1 MMPMVYLDH
10 SATTPLDPDVLE
22 AMMPYLTEEFG
33 NASSVYGL
41 GQRARQAIDQ
51 ARDDVAAFYGVAAKE
66 VIFTSGG
73 TEGDNFA
80 FQGIAQRNRDR
91 GRHVITSTIE
101 HDAVLRSA
109 DALERDGF
117 EVTRLPVDGFG
128 LVDPE
133 ALRQALRPD
142 TILVSI
148 MHANNEIGTIEPIPE
163 LVAVTRERSQAY
175 FHTDAVQSTGK
186 IPTTI
191 EDLGVDLLSM
201 SAHKLHGPKGVG
213 CLVVRSGV
221 RLEPQMLGGGHERNR
236 RAGTENVAGI
246 VGLARAVTIA
256 RRDLDPNTAHL
267 IRLRDRLIAGIL
279 DRIPRAQLT
288 GHPQQRLPHHASFLF
303 EGVEGESLLLQL
315 DMEGIAASSGSACTS
330 GSLEPSHVI
339 LALGYPRERALG
351 SLRLSVGKGN
361 TDADVDLVLE
371 RLPQMVARLRVMA
384 PTSAA

>member
-10 SATTPLDPDVLE
+10 SATTPLDPEVLQ

-33 NASSVYGL
+33 NASGVYGL

-51 ARDDVAAFYGVAAKE
+51 ARDEVAAFYGVVAKE

-80 FQGIAQRNRDR
+80 LRGIAERNADR
-91 GRHVITSTIE
+91 GRHIITSTIE

-109 DALERDGF
+109 EALERDGF
-117 EVTRLPVDGFG
+117 EVTRLRVDRFG
-128 LVDPE
+128 LVDPATLSE
-133 ALRQALRPD
+133 ALRPD

-148 MHANNEIGTIEPIPE
+148 MHANNEVGTIQPIRE
-163 LVAVTRERSQAY
+163 LVAVTRERSDAY

-186 IPTTI
+186 IPVRVD
-191 EDLGVDLLSM
+191 ELGVDLLSM

-221 RLEPQMLGGGHERNR
+221 RIEPWMLGGGHERNR

-246 VGLARAVTIA
+246 VGLAKAVSIDH
-256 RRDLDPNTAHL
+256 RDMAENVGHL
-267 IRLRDRLIAGIL
+267 TSLRDRLLEGVR
-279 DRIPRAQLT
+279 DRIPATEIT
-288 GHPQQRLPHHASFLF
+288 GHPTKRLPHHASFLF
-303 EGVEGESLLLQL
+303 QGVEGESLLLQL

-339 LALGYPRERALG
+339 LALGFAREQALG

-361 TDADVDLVLE
+361 TEADIDAVLD
-371 RLPQMVARLRVMA
+371 RLPEMVSRLRAMA
-384 PTSAA
+384 PMSAA

>member
-1 MMPMVYLDH
+1 
-10 SATTPLDPDVLE
+10 
-22 AMMPYLTEEFG
+22 
-33 NASSVYGL
+33 ASSVYGL

-51 ARDDVAAFYGVAAKE
+51 ARDEVAAYYGVAAKE

-80 FQGIAQRNRDR
+80 LQGIAQRNANQ

-109 DALERDGF
+109 DALEQAGF
-117 EVTRLPVDGFG
+117 DVTRLPVDRTGV
-128 LVDPE
+128 VDP
-133 ALRQALRPD
+133 AQLGRALRPE

-148 MHANNEIGTIEPIPE
+148 MHANNEIGTIEPIRE
-163 LVAVTRERSQAY
+163 LVAVTRERSSAY

-186 IPTTI
+186 IPTRVD
-191 EDLGVDLLSM
+191 ELGVDLLSM

-221 RLEPQMLGGGHERNR
+221 RLEPFMLGGGHERNR

-246 VGLARAVTIA
+246 AGLAKAVSIA
-256 RRDLDPNTAHL
+256 QRDMAQNIAQLTA
-267 IRLRDRLIAGIL
+267 LRDRLLEGVL
-279 DRIPRAQLT
+279 DRIPAAEIT
-288 GHPQQRLPHHASFLF
+288 GHPAKRLPHHASFLF
-303 EGVEGESLLLQL
+303 QGVEGESLLLQL

-351 SLRLSVGKGN
+351 SLRLSVGKDN
-361 TDADVDLVLE
+361 TQADVDLVLR
-371 RLPQMVARLRVMA
+371 RLP
-384 PTSAA
+384 

>member
-1 MMPMVYLDH
+1 MVYLDH
-10 SATTPLDPDVLE
+10 SATTPLDPEVLQ

-51 ARDDVAAFYGVAAKE
+51 ARDEVAAFYGVVAKE

-80 FQGIAQRNRDR
+80 FRGIAERNADR
-91 GRHVITSTIE
+91 GRHIITSTIE

-109 DALERDGF
+109 EALERDGF
-117 EVTRLPVDGFG
+117 EVTRLRVDRYG
-128 LVDPE
+128 LVDPQLLSE
-133 ALRQALRPD
+133 ALRPD

-148 MHANNEIGTIEPIPE
+148 MHANNEVGTIEPIRE
-163 LVAVTRERSQAY
+163 LVAVTRERSDAY

-186 IPTTI
+186 IPVRVD
-191 EDLGVDLLSM
+191 ELGVDLLSM

-213 CLVVRSGV
+213 CLVVRSSV
-221 RLEPQMLGGGHERNR
+221 RLEPQQHGGGHERNR

-246 VGLARAVTIA
+246 VGLAKAVGIA
-256 RRDLDPNTAHL
+256 SRDLARNTAHL
-267 IRLRDRLIAGIL
+267 LVLRDRLIEGVL
-279 DRIPRAQLT
+279 DRIPGAELT
-288 GHPQQRLPHHASFLF
+288 GHPLQRLPHHASFLF
-303 EGVEGESLLLQL
+303 SGVEGESLLLQL

-330 GSLEPSHVI
+330 GSLEASHVI

-361 TDADVDLVLE
+361 SDADIDLVLD
-371 RLPQMVARLRVMA
+371 RLPKMVARLRAMA
-384 PTSAA
+384 PISAA

>member
-10 SATTPLDPDVLE
+10 SATTPLDPEVLQ

-51 ARDDVAAFYGVAAKE
+51 ARDEVAAFYGVEARE

-80 FQGIAQRNRDR
+80 LRGIAYRNAYR
-91 GRHVITSTIE
+91 GRHLITSPIE
-101 HDAVLRSA
+101 HDAVLRSVES
-109 DALERDGF
+109 LERDGF
-117 EVTRLPVDGFG
+117 EVTRLPVDRYG
-128 LVDPE
+128 LVDPD
-133 ALRQALRPD
+133 ALRHALRPD
-142 TILVSI
+142 TTLVSI
-148 MHANNEIGTIEPIPE
+148 MHANNEIGTIEPISD
-163 LVAVTRERSQAY
+163 LVAVTRKHSDAY

-186 IPTTI
+186 IATRVD
-191 EDLGVDLLSM
+191 DLGVDLLSM

-213 CLVVRSGV
+213 CLVVRSGIG
-221 RLEPQMLGGGHERNR
+221 LQPQQLGGGHERNR

-246 VGLARAVTIA
+246 VGLARALTVA
-256 RRDLDPNTAHL
+256 QRDLQATTTQL
-267 IRLRDRLIAGIL
+267 LGLRDRLIAGVL
-279 DRIPRAQLT
+279 DRVPRSRLT
-288 GHPQQRLPHHASFLF
+288 GHPERRLPHHASFLID
-303 EGVEGESLLLQL
+303 GIEGESLLLQL

-339 LALGYPRERALG
+339 LALGVPRERALG

-361 TDADVDLVLE
+361 TESEIELVLD
-371 RLPQMVARLRVMA
+371 RLPGMVARLRAMT
-384 PTSAA
+384 PISAA

>member
-1 MMPMVYLDH
+1 MMPVIYLDH
-10 SATTPLDPDVLE
+10 SATTPLDPEVLQ
-22 AMMPYLTEEFG
+22 AMLPYLTEEFG

-51 ARDDVAAFYGVAAKE
+51 ARDEVATFYGVAAKE

-80 FQGIAQRNRDR
+80 LRGIAERNASR

-109 DALERDGF
+109 ESLERAGF
-117 EVTRLPVDGFG
+117 DVTRLTVDRRG
-128 LVDPE
+128 LIDPDDL
-133 ALRQALRPD
+133 ARTLRPD

-148 MHANNEIGTIEPIPE
+148 MHANNEIGTIEPIAE
-163 LVAVTRERSQAY
+163 LASITHERSDAY

-186 IPTTI
+186 IPTRAD
-191 EDLGVDLLSM
+191 ELGVDLLSM

-221 RLEPQMLGGGHERNR
+221 RLEPQLLGGGHERNR

-246 VGLARAVTIA
+246 VGLAKAVSIA
-256 RRDLDPNTAHL
+256 QRDFAKNTTQL
-267 IRLRDRLIAGIL
+267 VKLRDRLIEGVL
-279 DRIPRAQLT
+279 DRIPGAELT
-288 GHPQQRLPHHASFLF
+288 GHPQLRLPHHASFLF
-303 EGVEGESLLLQL
+303 QGVEGESLLLQL
-315 DMEGIAASSGSACTS
+315 DMEGIAGSSGSACTS

-339 LALGYPRERALG
+339 LALGYPRDRALG

-361 TDADVDLVLE
+361 TDSDLDLVLD
-371 RLPQMVARLRVMA
+371 RLPGMVGRLRAMA
-384 PTSAA
+384 PISAA

>member
-1 MMPMVYLDH
+1 MMSMVYLDH
-10 SATTPLDPDVLE
+10 SATTPLDPEVLQ

-51 ARDDVAAFYGVAAKE
+51 ARDDVAAFYGVAAKD

-80 FQGIAQRNRDR
+80 FQGIARRNRDR
-91 GRHVITSTIE
+91 GQHVVTSTIE

-109 DALERDGF
+109 EALERDGF
-117 EVTRLPVDGFG
+117 EITRLPVDRFG

-148 MHANNEIGTIEPIPE
+148 MHANNEIGTIEPIRE
-163 LVAVTRERSQAY
+163 LVAVTREHSDAY

-186 IPTTI
+186 IPTVV
-191 EDLGVDLLSM
+191 EELGVDLLSM

-246 VGLARAVTIA
+246 VGLAKAVAIA
-256 RRDLDPNTAHL
+256 RRDLASNTTHL
-267 IRLRDRLIAGIL
+267 IHLRDRLIAGIQ
-279 DRIPRAQLT
+279 DRIPGAELT
-288 GHPQQRLPHHASFLF
+288 GHPVQRLPHHASFLF

-339 LALGYPRERALG
+339 LGLGYPRDRALG

-361 TDADVDLVLE
+361 TDADIELVLE
-371 RLPQMVARLRVMA
+371 RLPQMVARLRLMA
-384 PTSAA
+384 PISAA

>member
-1 MMPMVYLDH
+1 MVSMVYLDH
-10 SATTPLDPDVLE
+10 SATTPLDPEVLQ
-22 AMMPYLTEEFG
+22 AMMPYLTDEFG

-51 ARDDVAAFYGVAAKE
+51 ARDEVAAYYGVAAKE

-80 FQGIAQRNRDR
+80 LQGIAQRNADR

-109 DALERDGF
+109 DALEQDGF
-117 EVTRLPVDGFG
+117 EVTRLPVDRTG
-128 LVDPE
+128 LVDP
-133 ALRQALRPD
+133 ADLGRALRPD
-142 TILVSI
+142 TVLVSI
-148 MHANNEIGTIEPIPE
+148 MHANNEIGTIEPIRE
-163 LVAVTRERSQAY
+163 LVAVTRERSSAY

-186 IPTTI
+186 IATRVD
-191 EDLGVDLLSM
+191 ELGVDLLSM
-201 SAHKLHGPKGVG
+201 SAHKLHGPKGAG

-221 RLEPQMLGGGHERNR
+221 RLLPQILGGGHERNR

-246 VGLARAVTIA
+246 VGLAKAIGIA
-256 RRDLDPNTAHL
+256 RRDMAKNTTHL
-267 IRLRDRLIAGIL
+267 TALRDRLIAGVL
-279 DRIPRAQLT
+279 GRIPAAELT
-288 GHPQQRLPHHASFLF
+288 GHPVNRLPHHASFLF

-315 DMEGIAASSGSACTS
+315 DMDGFAASSGSACTS

-361 TDADVDLVLE
+361 TEGEIELVLD
-371 RLPQMVARLRVMA
+371 RLPGMVARLRAMA
-384 PTSAA
+384 PISAA

>member
-1 MMPMVYLDH
+1 MVYLDH
-10 SATTPLDPDVLE
+10 SATTPLDPEVLQ

-51 ARDDVAAFYGVAAKE
+51 ARDEVAAFYGVAAKE

-80 FQGIAQRNRDR
+80 FQGIARRNADR

-117 EVTRLPVDGFG
+117 EVTRLPVDREG
-128 LVDPE
+128 LVDPAE
-133 ALRQALRPD
+133 LRAALRPQ

-148 MHANNEIGTIEPIPE
+148 MHANNEIGTIEPLRE
-163 LVAVTRERSQAY
+163 LVTVTRERSGAY

-186 IPTTI
+186 IPTI
-191 EDLGVDLLSM
+191 VADLGVDLLSM

-221 RLEPQMLGGGHERNR
+221 RLEPQLLGGGHERNR

-246 VGLARAVTIA
+246 VGLAKAVGIA
-256 RRDLDPNTAHL
+256 QRDMAKNTAQL
-267 IRLRDRLIAGIL
+267 TGLRDRLIEGVL
-279 DRIPRAQLT
+279 DRIPGAALT
-288 GHPQQRLPHHASFLF
+288 GHPVNRLPHHASFLF
-303 EGVEGESLLLQL
+303 QGVEGESLLLQL

-361 TDADVDLVLE
+361 TDADIDLVLD
-371 RLPQMVARLRVMA
+371 RLPVMVARLRAMT
-384 PTSAA
+384 PISAA

>member
-1 MMPMVYLDH
+1 
-10 SATTPLDPDVLE
+10 
-22 AMMPYLTEEFG
+22 MMPYLTGEFG

-51 ARDDVAAFYGVAAKE
+51 ARDEVAAYYGVAAKE

-80 FQGIAQRNRDR
+80 LQGIAQRNADR

-109 DALERDGF
+109 DALEQAGF
-117 EVTRLPVDGFG
+117 EVTRLPVDRTG
-128 LVDPE
+128 LVDP
-133 ALRQALRPD
+133 ADLGRALRPD
-142 TILVSI
+142 TILVSV
-148 MHANNEIGTIEPIPE
+148 MHANNEIGTIEPIRE
-163 LVAVTRERSQAY
+163 LVAVTRERSSAY

-186 IPTTI
+186 IATRVD
-191 EDLGVDLLSM
+191 ELGVDLLSM
-201 SAHKLHGPKGVG
+201 SAHKLHGPKGAG

-221 RLEPQMLGGGHERNR
+221 RLLPQILGGGHERNR

-246 VGLARAVTIA
+246 VGLAKAIGIA
-256 RRDLDPNTAHL
+256 RRDMAKNTTHL
-267 IRLRDRLIAGIL
+267 TALRDRLIAGVL
-279 DRIPRAQLT
+279 GRIPAAELT
-288 GHPQQRLPHHASFLF
+288 GHPVNRLPHHASFLF

-315 DMEGIAASSGSACTS
+315 DMDGFAASSGSACTS

-361 TDADVDLVLE
+361 TEGEIELVLD
-371 RLPQMVARLRVMA
+371 RLPGMVARLRAMA
-384 PTSAA
+384 PISAA

>member
-1 MMPMVYLDH
+1 MVSMVYLDH
-10 SATTPLDPDVLE
+10 SATTPLDPEVLQ
-22 AMMPYLTEEFG
+22 AMMPYLTDEFG

-51 ARDDVAAFYGVAAKE
+51 ARDEVADYYGVAAKE
-66 VIFTSGG
+66 IVFTSGG

-80 FQGIAQRNRDR
+80 LQGIAQRNADR
-91 GRHVITSTIE
+91 GRHLITSTIE

-109 DALERDGF
+109 DALEQDGF
-117 EVTRLPVDGFG
+117 EVTRLPVDRAG
-128 LVDPE
+128 LVDP
-133 ALRQALRPD
+133 ADLGRALRPD

-148 MHANNEIGTIEPIPE
+148 MHANNEIGTIEPIRE
-163 LVAVTRERSQAY
+163 LVAVTRERSSAY

-186 IPTTI
+186 IATRVD
-191 EDLGVDLLSM
+191 ELGVDLLSM
-201 SAHKLHGPKGVG
+201 SAHKLHGPKGAG

-221 RLEPQMLGGGHERNR
+221 RLLPQILGGGHERNR

-246 VGLARAVTIA
+246 VGLAKAIGIA
-256 RRDLDPNTAHL
+256 RRDMAKNTTHL
-267 IRLRDRLIAGIL
+267 TALRDRLIAGVL
-279 DRIPRAQLT
+279 GRIPAAELT
-288 GHPQQRLPHHASFLF
+288 GHPVNRLPHHASFLF

-315 DMEGIAASSGSACTS
+315 DMDGFAASSGSACTS

-361 TDADVDLVLE
+361 TEGEIELVLD
-371 RLPQMVARLRVMA
+371 RLPGMVARLRAMA
-384 PTSAA
+384 PISAA

>member
-1 MMPMVYLDH
+1 MVRMVYLDH
-10 SATTPLDPDVLE
+10 SATTPLDPEVLE
-22 AMMPYLTEEFG
+22 AMMPYLTNEFG

-51 ARDDVAAFYGVAAKE
+51 ARDEVAAFYGVAAKE

-80 FQGIAQRNRDR
+80 LRGIASRNAGR
-91 GRHVITSTIE
+91 GKHVIVSTIE
-101 HDAVLRSA
+101 HDAVLRAA

-117 EVTRLPVDGFG
+117 QVTRLPVDRHG
-128 LVDPE
+128 VVQPE
-133 ALRQALRPD
+133 TLKGALRPD

-148 MHANNEIGTIEPIPE
+148 MHANNEIGTIEPIAD
-163 LVAVTRERSQAY
+163 LVAVTREHSSAY
-175 FHTDAVQSTGK
+175 FHTDAVQSSGK
-186 IPTTI
+186 TPTRVD
-191 EDLGVDLLSM
+191 ELGVDLLSM

-213 CLVVRSGV
+213 CLIVRSGV
-221 RLEPQMLGGGHERNR
+221 RIEPQILGGGHERNR

-246 VGLARAVTIA
+246 VGLSKALTIA
-256 RRDLDPNTAHL
+256 QRDYEKNTAHL
-267 IRLRDRLIAGIL
+267 VSLRNRLIEGVL
-279 DRIPRAQLT
+279 DRIPKSELT
-288 GHPQQRLPHHASFLF
+288 GHPVMRLPHHASFLF
-303 EGVEGESLLLQL
+303 DGVEGESLLLQL

-361 TDADVDLVLE
+361 TEADIDLVLA
-371 RLPQMVARLRVMA
+371 RLPAMVSRLRTMA
-384 PTSAA
+384 PISAA

>member
-1 MMPMVYLDH
+1 MVYLDH
-10 SATTPLDPDVLE
+10 SATTPLDPEVLQ

-80 FQGIAQRNRDR
+80 LQGIARRNRDR
-91 GRHVITSTIE
+91 GRHIITSTIE

-109 DALERDGF
+109 EGLERDGF
-117 EVTRLPVDGFG
+117 EVTRLPVDRFG

-133 ALRQALRPD
+133 SLRQTLRPD

-148 MHANNEIGTIEPIPE
+148 MHANNEIGTIEPIRD
-163 LVAVTRERSQAY
+163 LVAVTREASAAY

-186 IPTTI
+186 IPTAI
-191 EDLGVDLLSM
+191 DELGVDLLSM

-246 VGLARAVTIA
+246 VGLAKAVSIA
-256 RRDLDPNTAHL
+256 RRDLDTNTAHL
-267 IRLRDRLIAGIL
+267 TALRDRLIAGVL
-279 DRIPRAQLT
+279 DQIPGAELT
-288 GHPQQRLPHHASFLF
+288 GHPQRRLPHHASFLF

-315 DMEGIAASSGSACTS
+315 DMNGIAASSGSACTS

-339 LALGYPRERALG
+339 LSVGYPRNRALG

-361 TDADVDLVLE
+361 TDADIDLVLE
-371 RLPQMVARLRVMA
+371 RLPPMVARLRVMT
-384 PTSAA
+384 PISAA

>member
-1 MMPMVYLDH
+1 MVYLDH
-10 SATTPLDPDVLE
+10 SATTPLDPEVLQ

-51 ARDDVAAFYGVAAKE
+51 ARDEVAAFYGVVAKD

-80 FQGIAQRNRDR
+80 LRGIAEPNADR
-91 GRHVITSTIE
+91 GRHIITSTIE

-109 DALERDGF
+109 EALERDGF
-117 EVTRLPVDGFG
+117 EVTRLRVDRFG
-128 LVDPE
+128 LVDPA
-133 ALRQALRPD
+133 ALSEALRPD

-148 MHANNEIGTIEPIPE
+148 MHANNEVGTIEPIRE
-163 LVAVTRERSQAY
+163 LVAVTRERSDAY

-186 IPTTI
+186 IPVRVD
-191 EDLGVDLLSM
+191 ELGVDLLSM

-213 CLVVRSGV
+213 CLIVRSGV
-221 RLEPQMLGGGHERNR
+221 RLEPQLHGGGHERNR

-246 VGLARAVTIA
+246 VGLAKAVGIA
-256 RRDLDPNTAHL
+256 SRDLTTNTAHL
-267 IRLRDRLIAGIL
+267 TALRDRLIEGVL
-279 DRIPRAQLT
+279 DRIPGAELT
-288 GHPQQRLPHHASFLF
+288 GHPQRRLPHHASFLF
-303 EGVEGESLLLQL
+303 AGVEGESLLLQL
-315 DMEGIAASSGSACTS
+315 DMDGIAASSGSACTS
-330 GSLEPSHVI
+330 GSLEASHVI

-361 TDADVDLVLE
+361 TDADIDLVLA
-371 RLPQMVARLRVMA
+371 RLPAMVARLRAMA
-384 PTSAA
+384 PISAA